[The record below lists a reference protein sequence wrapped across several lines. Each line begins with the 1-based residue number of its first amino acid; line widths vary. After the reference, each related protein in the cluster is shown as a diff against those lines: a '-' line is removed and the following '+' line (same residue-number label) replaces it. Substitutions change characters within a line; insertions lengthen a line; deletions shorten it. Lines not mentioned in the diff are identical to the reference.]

1 MTGKATLL
9 TVYKLLPQTN
19 CGECGEVNCM
29 TFASTLLERKKTV
42 KDCPPL
48 VKDMKYKTQAA
59 NLADLI
65 APPVKEIT
73 FGVGERTTKIGGKQV
88 MYRHDLTY
96 HNPTAIAID
105 ISDKLGDAE
114 IIDRV
119 NQTEKFQF
127 NHIGETLRL
136 DAIAI
141 RAASGDAQRF
151 AQAVALVAKT
161 SSLPLIICS
170 LDPAALR
177 LAVEQ
182 KGVYEKKP
190 MLYAAT
196 KDNWKDVGALAKQY
210 SCPIVAFSPDDLSVL
225 KALSKTL
232 RAMGNEEIVLDPG
245 FWTHGPLLKSSVE
258 NLEMLRRAAI
268 QKEDKDLAYPIITV
282 PAVAWMGESPDPT
295 TAAYRESYM
304 ASMLLTRFAD
314 IVIMHSLDVWALL
327 PVVTLRQ
334 GVYTDP
340 RKPVAVETGLKSVG
354 SPNEMSPVLLTSNFA
369 LTYYTVATDL
379 EAMGVTCHLL
389 VLNTEGLSVEA
400 SVAGGQFS
408 AAGVR
413 DLVASS
419 NLEGKA
425 KHRKLIIPGMAARL
439 SGEIE
444 DLTKWE
450 VMVGPKDSSQIK
462 EYLDKYWDASKPQ

>member
-1 MTGKATLL
+1 
-9 TVYKLLPQTN
+9 
-19 CGECGEVNCM
+19 M

-48 VKDMKYKTQAA
+48 VKEMKYKTQAA
-59 NLADLI
+59 NLAELI

-73 FGVGERTTKIGGKQV
+73 LGVGERTTKIGGKQV

-96 HNPTAIAID
+96 HNPTAVAID
-105 ISDKLGDAE
+105 VSDKLGDAG

-119 NQTEKFQF
+119 NQAEKFQF
-127 NHIGETLRL
+127 NHIGENLRL
-136 DAIAI
+136 DAIAV
-141 RAASGDAQRF
+141 RAASGDARRF
-151 AQAVALVAKT
+151 AQVVALVAKT
-161 SSLPLIICS
+161 SSLPLILCS
-170 LDPAALR
+170 LDSAALR

-245 FWTHGPLLKSSVE
+245 FWTHGSLLKNSVE
-258 NLEMLRRAAI
+258 NLEMLRRSAI
-268 QKEDKDLAYPIITV
+268 QKEDKDLAYPIMAV

-295 TAAYRESYM
+295 AAAYTESYM

-354 SPNEMSPVLLTSNFA
+354 SPNDMSPVLLTSNFA
-369 LTYYTVATDL
+369 LTYYTVANDL
-379 EAMGVTCHLL
+379 ELMGVTCHLL
-389 VLNTEGLSVEA
+389 VLNTEGLSVES

-408 AAGVR
+408 AVGVR

-425 KHRKLIIPGMAARL
+425 KHRKLVIPGMAARL

-444 DLTKWE
+444 DLTKWD

-462 EYLDKYWDASKPQ
+462 AYLDKYWDASKMQ

>member
-1 MTGKATLL
+1 MTEKATLL

-29 TFASTLLERKKTV
+29 TFASDLLERKKTV
-42 KDCPPL
+42 KECPPM
-48 VKDMKYKTQAA
+48 VKDAKYKAQAVR
-59 NLADLI
+59 LTELI
-65 APPVKEIT
+65 APPVREIT
-73 FGVGERTTKIGGKQV
+73 LGIGDRAVKIGGKQV

-105 ISDKLGDAE
+105 VSDKLGDAE

-119 NQTEKFQF
+119 DRAEKFQF
-127 NHIGETLRL
+127 MHIGESLRL
-136 DAIAI
+136 DAIAV
-141 RAASGDAQRF
+141 RAASGEAQRF

-161 SSLPLIICS
+161 TPLPLILCS

-182 KGVYEKKP
+182 KGVYERKP
-190 MLYAAT
+190 LLYAAT

-210 SCPIVAFSPDDLSVL
+210 SCPIVAFSPGHLSVL
-225 KALSKTL
+225 KALAKTL
-232 RAMGNEEIVLDPG
+232 REMGNDEIVLDPG
-245 FWTHGPLLKSSVE
+245 FWTRGGLLKSSVE
-258 NLEMLRRAAI
+258 NLEMLRRSAI
-268 QKEDKDLAYPIITV
+268 QKEDKDLAYPIMAV
-282 PAVAWMGESPDPT
+282 PAVAWIGESPDPK
-295 TAAYRESYM
+295 AAAFRESCM
-304 ASMLLTRFAD
+304 ASLLHTRFAD
-314 IVIMHSLDVWALL
+314 IIIMHSLDVWALL

-340 RKPVAVETGLKSVG
+340 RRPVAVEAGLKTVG

-369 LTYYTVATDL
+369 LTYYTVANDL

-389 VLNTEGLSVEA
+389 VLNTEGLAVEA
-400 SVAGGQFS
+400 SVAGGQFN
-408 AAGVR
+408 AAGVKE
-413 DLVASS
+413 LVASS
-419 NLEGKA
+419 SVETKA
-425 KHRKLIIPGMAARL
+425 KHRKLVIPGMAARL

-444 DLTKWE
+444 ELTKWD

-462 EYLDKYWDASKPQ
+462 EYLDKFWNASKTQ